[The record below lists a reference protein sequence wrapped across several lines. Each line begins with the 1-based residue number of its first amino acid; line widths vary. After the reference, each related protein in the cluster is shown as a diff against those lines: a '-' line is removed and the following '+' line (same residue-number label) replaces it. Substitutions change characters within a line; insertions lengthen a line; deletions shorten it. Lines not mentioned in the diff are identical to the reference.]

1 MEAPAQEMRK
11 LDSQAHEKAAMRHLN
26 KKTSLY

>member
-1 MEAPAQEMRK
+1 MEAPAQEKRK
-11 LDSQAHEKAAMRHLN
+11 PDSQAHEKAAMRHLN